1 MEAEQTNEE
10 QKIAQDLASQGWG
23 WARSLSTK
31 LLALTALWVTFIVG
45 IVGYTM
51 YLSSVAEE
59 SAAVVNLVSTM
70 KTQIYRA
77 NRFTEPAYSQELFQ
91 QEIDYFDL
99 GMRNLAKPQSWG
111 GLNHLRDESYAH
123 VFDQLNAQW
132 HDVVRP
138 QLLAGRK
145 AGAVVKDQSIDRF
158 IANLGELGNI
168 FAADRND
175 LLWLIRYIQLLVAAM
190 AIGSLFVIMW
200 LLLRWVIRPTE
211 TLGLGLEQI
220 SAGRLNTRVELGGS
234 TEFETISEGF
244 NRMADRLEDLVEN
257 LEAKVKEKT
266 AAVEE
271 NNRNLGQL
279 YELTTYFGR
288 QHSVDE
294 ACEGFCTRMMSYT
307 KADACSVYIMDKN
320 STQLELAA
328 SAELPREMF
337 AKVSMSP
344 VLVDSVQSA
353 LDADLPLRVSADDPP
368 STYGLLSEG
377 SQFGFETTYIF
388 HIRSGTKSLGLML
401 LHYKEPTTLDAPRYL
416 LYESFGS
423 HLGVAVDNLR
433 LIERDQQYAV
443 IQERN
448 LMAQG
453 LHDSIAQSL
462 SFLNLQVQLLEQ
474 GLQNKDEGLIS
485 DSLKQIKAGVQESY
499 EDVREL
505 LLNFRERLHNETF
518 IEAINTVI
526 SRFKLQSKIDK
537 VDLKIDRQGGPELSA
552 RQKLQVIFIM
562 QEALANVRK
571 HAQATHLVINITNG
585 ADFTVAVNDN
595 GVGIDPVLVAQR
607 SKRHVGLNIMQERAD
622 KIGAKV
628 EIGKP
633 DPALFAHGTRV
644 KLTIPASQRGV
655 S

>member
-1 MEAEQTNEE
+1 MQEDRYDMQADPEAMS
-10 QKIAQDLASQGWG
+10 AQGWG
-23 WARSLSTK
+23 WVHSLSTK
-31 LLALTALWVTFIVG
+31 LLALTAIWVTFIVS
-45 IVGYTM
+45 IIGYTM
-51 YLSSVAEE
+51 YLSTIAEE

-70 KTQIYRA
+70 RAQIYRA
-77 NRFTEPAYSQELFQ
+77 NRFTESPYTQDMFQ

-99 GMRNLAKPQSWG
+99 GMRTLGKPQSWS
-111 GLNHLRDESYAH
+111 GLNRMRDENYARVLRDISS
-123 VFDQLNAQW
+123 QW
-132 HDVVRP
+132 HDVIRP
-138 QLLAGRK
+138 QLIAARQAGK
-145 AGAVVKDQSIDRF
+145 VVKDQGIDRF
-158 IANLGELGNI
+158 IAQLGELGNI
-168 FAADRND
+168 FTNDRSD

-211 TLGLGLEQI
+211 TLGRGLAQI
-220 SAGRLNTRVELGGS
+220 TAGRLNTRVKLTGS
-234 TEFETISEGF
+234 TEFEAISVGF

-294 ACEGFCTRMMSYT
+294 ACEGFCSRMMSYT
-307 KADACSVYIMDKN
+307 KADACAVYILDK
-320 STQLELAA
+320 SGTQLELAA

-337 AKVSMSP
+337 AKESLSP
-344 VLVDSVQSA
+344 VPVDAVKSA
-353 LDADLPLRVSADDPP
+353 LDADLPLRVTTENPSA
-368 STYGLLSEG
+368 TYGQLSEG
-377 SQFGFETTYIF
+377 SQFGFDTTYIF
-388 HIRSGTKSLGLML
+388 HVRSGTKTLGLML
-401 LHYKEPTTLDAPRYL
+401 LHFKQPTVLDAPRYL

-448 LMAQG
+448 LLAQG

-462 SFLNLQVQLLEQ
+462 SFLNLQVQLLES
-474 GLQNKDEGLIS
+474 GLQNKDQGLVD

-526 SRFKLQSKIDK
+526 SRFKAQTKIND
-537 VDLKIDRQGGPELSA
+537 VTLKIDRKGGPELSA

-571 HAQATHLVINITNG
+571 HAQASRLLIQIVN
-585 ADFTVAVNDN
+585 AKDFTVSVSDN
-595 GVGIDPVLVAQR
+595 GVGIDPALVAKR
-607 SKRHVGLNIMQERAD
+607 SKRHVGLNIMHERAD
-622 KIGAKV
+622 KIGATI

-633 DPALFAHGTRV
+633 DPSLYSSGTRV
-644 KLTIPASQRGV
+644 QLIIPASQRGV